1 MQASQKLEAKLA
13 AAVFALLIFFFTLT
27 VVAVKKFGIDLP
39 GCVTNV
45 AAFSKGEVI
54 ERAPKHFEIH
64 YVARMWSF
72 EPPNI
77 ELPTGAEADIYLN
90 SVDVNHG
97 FQILGTNVNL
107 MAVPGAVNYSH
118 VVFKTPGKYT
128 VVCHEYCGAGH
139 HGMTTT
145 IMVSD
150 NPTRPGEAI
159 TRSVQPVLLSADAE
173 AGSKI
178 VVTKGCT
185 GCHSLD
191 PTQTSVAP
199 TFKGLWGKSEVLT
212 DGSKVTVDEAYV
224 TESIK
229 QPQAKVVK
237 GFQPI
242 MPALAISDAELKQVI
257 EFLKTMK

>member
-1 MQASQKLEAKLA
+1 MQPSQKQEAKLA
-13 AAVFALLIFFFTLT
+13 SAVLGLLIFFLVMTI
-27 VVAVKKFGIDLP
+27 VAVKKFGIDLP

-45 AAFSKGEVI
+45 AAFTKGEVI
-54 ERAPKHFEIH
+54 ERAPKHYEIH

-72 EPPNI
+72 EPANI

-118 VVFKTPGKYT
+118 VKFKTPGKYS
-128 VVCHEYCGAGH
+128 VVCHEYCGSGH

-150 NPTRPGEAI
+150 NPTHAGEAQ
-159 TRSVQPVLLSADAE
+159 TRAGPPVELSLDAK
-173 AGSKI
+173 AGSEL
-178 VVTKGCT
+178 VVTKGCV

-191 PTQTSVAP
+191 QTQTSIAP
-199 TFKGLWGKSEVLT
+199 TFKGLWGKTEVMA
-212 DGSKVTVDEAYV
+212 DGTKVLVDEAYV
-224 TESIK
+224 KDSIK
-229 QPQAKVVK
+229 NPQAKIVK

-242 MPALAISDAELKQVI
+242 MPTLLVTEAELQQI
-257 EFLKTMK
+257 TEFLKTMK

>member
-1 MQASQKLEAKLA
+1 MKLEVKLG
-13 AAVFALLIFFFTLT
+13 AAVLGLLAFFVIMTI
-27 VVAVKKFGIDLP
+27 VAVQHFGIDLP

-45 AAFSKGEVI
+45 AAFTKGEVI
-54 ERAPKHFEIH
+54 ERAPKHYEIH
-64 YVARMWSF
+64 YVARMWAF
-72 EPPNI
+72 EPANI

-118 VVFKTPGKYT
+118 VKFKNPGKYS
-128 VVCHEYCGAGH
+128 VVCHEYCGTGH

-145 IMVSD
+145 ILVSD
-150 NPTRPGEAI
+150 NPTDIGESQTLTPQSTA
-159 TRSVQPVLLSADAE
+159 LSLDAE

-178 VVTKGCT
+178 VVSKGCT

-191 PTQTSVAP
+191 ATRASVGP
-199 TFKGLWGKSEVLT
+199 SFKGVWGKTEELS
-212 DGSKVTVDEAYV
+212 DGTKVVVDEAYV
-224 TESIK
+224 VESIRA
-229 QPQAKVVK
+229 PQAKIVK

-242 MPALAISDAELKQVI
+242 MPLLPISDQELKQIV
-257 EFLKTMK
+257 EFLKTTK